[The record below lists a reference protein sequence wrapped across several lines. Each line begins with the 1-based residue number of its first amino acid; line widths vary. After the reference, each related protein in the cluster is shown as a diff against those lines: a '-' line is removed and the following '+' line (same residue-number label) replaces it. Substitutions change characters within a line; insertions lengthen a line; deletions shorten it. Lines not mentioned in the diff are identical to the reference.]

1 MSLSPVLLLYTL
13 KKKDL
18 KNFYNL
24 SCLSIAHD
32 DYQVLGGDAG
42 HEILFYKYFLVFY
55 TDITHQADLAT
66 PLSSVILIWL
76 VALNSTSEF
85 KY

>member
-32 DYQVLGGDAG
+32 DYQVLGGNTV
-42 HEILFYKYFLVFY
+42 K
-55 TDITHQADLAT
+55 
-66 PLSSVILIWL
+66 LSGIIPTLTLRKKS
-76 VALNSTSEF
+76 
-85 KY
+85 